1 MTYLS
6 TPGRPALLGGLV
18 LYASL
23 LTGCRDAVRPTAAR
37 ESAALSRVIVPGT
50 SAIAA
55 QYAADFVATAAT
67 GSAMNAGGDVVGTS
81 YLDTGCGPFCLP
93 PQQTVVW
100 RGGLRIVLPSLPG
113 LTGIYPSAINAQGW
127 IVGLAGVPG
136 TQTRAVL
143 WRPSGAS
150 TYTITDLGILPG
162 TTRSEAGGLDDLG
175 RVVGWSTTSNII
187 GPSAP
192 FLWTLGGGMVNL
204 ATQGFPNEK
213 PLALSPGGTV
223 ATSGNWFRLGNP
235 ASVTPLAAPPPSF
248 RPPGTFATAINDA
261 GEQARFLVPTT
272 SQSLIYLFRYLPS
285 TGWQQLSTLPTGGL
299 SRFGVGSVNATGDI
313 TATVQS
319 IGVVA
324 AGPNGLAQS
333 LSSRLSP
340 AYLGATIGI
349 GGPMNAS
356 GEILTQVMIGR
367 SQRLMRLVPVTPCT
381 GNCVRTSQIVMQGS
395 FVQDPAHPG
404 QCFQGGKAYNLVTAR
419 VKVTTETSAVLA
431 NARVNGRFLDDY
443 WTDRPLSIVT
453 NGRGIAKFTHK
464 GLCGVGAVA
473 FLVDKVS
480 AGTRTFDR
488 TTGVVANSVIPQ

>member
-1 MTYLS
+1 MTYIS
-6 TPGRPALLGGLV
+6 TPGRLTLLGSLA
-18 LYASL
+18 LCAFL
-23 LTGCRDAVRPTAAR
+23 LTGCRDAVPPTAAR
-37 ESAALSRVIVPGT
+37 ESAAPSRVMVPGT

-67 GSAMNAGGDVVGTS
+67 GAAMNLGGDVVGTS

-127 IVGLAGVPG
+127 IAGLAGFPG

-150 TYTITDLGILPG
+150 TYTITDLGTLPG

-213 PLALSPGGTV
+213 PLGVSPGGTV

-235 ASVTPLAAPPPSF
+235 ASVTPLAAPPLGF
-248 RPPGTFATAINDA
+248 RSPGTFATAINDA
-261 GEQARFLVPTT
+261 GEQARFLTPTT
-272 SQSLIYLFRYLPS
+272 SQSLVYLFRYLPS

-299 SRFGVGSVNATGDI
+299 SRFGVGSVNASGDI

-319 IGVVA
+319 IGVIA

-333 LSSRLSP
+333 LASRLSP
-340 AYLGATIGI
+340 AYLGASIGI

-356 GEILTQVMIGR
+356 GQILTQVMIGR

-381 GNCVRTSQIVMQGS
+381 GNCVRSSQVVMQGS
-395 FVQDPAHPG
+395 FVQDPARPG
-404 QCFQGGKAYNLVTAR
+404 QCFQGGKAYNLVTAK
-419 VKVTTETSAVLA
+419 VKVTTETGAVLVG
-431 NARVNGRFLDDY
+431 ARVNGRFLDDY
-443 WTDRPLSIVT
+443 WTDRPLSVVT
-453 NGRGIAKFTHK
+453 NGRGIAKFTNK

-473 FLVDKVS
+473 FLVDMV
-480 AGTRTFDR
+480 AVGTRTFDR
-488 TTGVVANSVIPQ
+488 TTGVVANFVIPQ